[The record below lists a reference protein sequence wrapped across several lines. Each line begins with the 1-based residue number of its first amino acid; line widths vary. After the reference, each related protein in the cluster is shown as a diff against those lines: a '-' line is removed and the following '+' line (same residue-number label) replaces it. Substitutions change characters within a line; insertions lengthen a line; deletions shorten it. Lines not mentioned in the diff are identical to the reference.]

1 MKKPL
6 PERFV
11 WTKAGG
17 EAGQALPDIF
27 RRKNFE
33 RESGCGEHRNTFWWG
48 FGEPRVDAIR
58 HLGDKPKAVFS
69 KIQKTRPE
77 DKCRRG
83 VRLWRK
89 YWHGRELLD
98 IPGHVIVTSKRPKAG
113 SRSRHYALVCRSDGL
128 IEESGIG
135 FEDVRENKE
144 LRNILNDGK
153 IGKSGGH
160 TTRVVTQ
167 MSVPDAGNQKLHRVI
182 ACVDL
187 VHPYGV
193 ELGNSRELTHEEFD
207 CLQSVSKAETPI
219 EKWRQAVAKIRGR
232 G

>member
-48 FGEPRVDAIR
+48 IGEPRVDAIR
-58 HLGDKPKAVFS
+58 YLGDKPKTVFS
-69 KIQKTRPE
+69 EVQKTRPE

-89 YWHGRELLD
+89 YRHGRKLWD
-98 IPGHVIVTSKRPKAG
+98 IPNHVIVTSKRPKN
-113 SRSRHYALVCRSDGL
+113 SSKLRHYALVCRCDGL
-128 IEESGIG
+128 IEESGINY
-135 FEDVRENKE
+135 EDIRENEE
-144 LRNILNDGK
+144 LRNILKDGK
-153 IGKSGGH
+153 IGKDRGH

-167 MSVPDAGNQKLHRVI
+167 TSFPGAGNPKPHRVI
-182 ACVDL
+182 AFVDL
-187 VHPYGV
+187 VYPYGV
-193 ELGNSRELTHEEFD
+193 ELGSSRELTDEEFD

-219 EKWRQAVAKIRGR
+219 EKWRQAVEKIRSAG
-232 G
+232 